1 MSFWKNEGGNE
12 GEMKNYVVCVL
23 GNKEKKSY
31 GRPKIVL
38 TLVQYEGRCDFDMI
52 RRISLTIA
60 SRESSMKEKI

>member
-12 GEMKNYVVCVL
+12 GEMKNYV

-60 SRESSMKEKI
+60 SRESSTKEKI